1 MRHYSGA
8 MVGLVALLG
17 ARGGGAAQSVAPVAP
32 TDGAALT
39 LGIPNFRWVGECP
52 ATPGNMSSHDIQIA
66 RDAGFRQVADEDRI
80 AAVIRWYVPDKE
92 LAPGEYWWRV
102 AVVDAGG
109 RRGPWSAAR
118 QFSVRPPER
127 VLRVAAG
134 ANWAQVKATF
144 AEAASHTP
152 CRVVF
157 EKAEYR
163 LDPGED
169 REFIAF
175 AKADDLIID
184 GGGSGVT
191 FTHPVSLVHLES
203 CRRVMVKGFVFDFD
217 PPAYTAGR
225 VVAVDAKG
233 GTIDAEILPGHALP
247 DAYPAFARDTKGMVV
262 TEADGFAMKRGIPL
276 VVEHKG
282 AERVEGRRFRFRFER
297 AKTSSLFAAGDIYI
311 LDPRWYDAAGGHG
324 AGVFGGEDIIFY
336 DLTLRGAANECL
348 GSFYSDRH
356 AILRVRLERKP
367 GRALSVNNGGN
378 NHHNARTG
386 PWIEGCLFENCGDD
400 VCHVNGY
407 AMAVAEQPAPDR
419 LIINLHQPYDQFGK
433 EAKLDMRPGDQ
444 LQFFQRRPGRLV
456 AEAKVVSAVPRD
468 KVIEVAVDRDIKG
481 VTAGR
486 LIPAKGLGY
495 AAQGNAEVTEVY
507 NASRMCNGFVFR
519 NNIARNGRRIGV
531 LAKGDGGLIERN
543 TFEGLGGGGVEF
555 WNSPFEGLA
564 AENYVVRGN
573 RILNCGR
580 LDREHAAIWA
590 TIFKSGGD
598 RLHRNLLI
606 ENNEIREFPFPAM
619 LLRDVADSIVRGNR
633 IIGEAKSARATKAP
647 AKPIVME
654 NCAEVRLEKSESR

>member
-1 MRHYSGA
+1 MRKSVPLVFA
-8 MVGLVALLG
+8 IALSPALAARAVGPPE
-17 ARGGGAAQSVAPVAP
+17 PVWP
-32 TDGAALT
+32 NEGAALT
-39 LGIPNFRWVGECP
+39 LGIPNFRWAGEWP
-52 ATPGNMSSHDIQIA
+52 AKPGNMSSYDIQIA
-66 RDAGFRQVADEDRI
+66 RDEAFRQVVDEDRI

-92 LAPGEYWWRV
+92 LAPGDYWWRV
-102 AVVDAGG
+102 AGVDAGG
-109 RRGPWSAAR
+109 RRGAWSAAR
-118 QFSVRPPER
+118 EFSVRPPER

-134 ANWAQVKATF
+134 ANWAQVKETF
-144 AEAASHTP
+144 AAAASNTP

-157 EKAEYR
+157 ERAEYR

-191 FTHPVSLVHLES
+191 FTHPVSLVHLEN
-203 CRRVMVKGFVFDFD
+203 CRRVMAKGFVFDFD

-233 GTIDAEILPGHALP
+233 GTIDAEVLAGHALP

-282 AERVEGRRFRFRFER
+282 VERVEGRRFRFRFER
-297 AKTSSLFAAGDIYI
+297 AKTASLFSAGDIYI

-336 DLTLRGAANECL
+336 DLTLRSAANECL

-356 AILRVRLERKP
+356 AILRVRLERKA

-400 VCHVNGY
+400 VCHVNVY
-407 AMAVAEQPAPDR
+407 AMAVAEQPAPNK

-433 EAKLDMRPGDQ
+433 EANLDMRPGDRV
-444 LQFFQRRPGRLV
+444 QFFQRSTGSLV
-456 AEAKVVSAVPRD
+456 AEARVVSAVPQE
-468 KVIEVAVDRDIKG
+468 KAIEVTVDRDVKG
-481 VTAGR
+481 ITAGR
-486 LIPAKGLGY
+486 LMPAKGLGY

-531 LAKGDGGLIERN
+531 LAKGDGGLVERN

-573 RILNCGR
+573 RILGCGR

-598 RLHRNLLI
+598 RLQRNLLI
-606 ENNEIREFPFPAM
+606 EDNEIRDFPFPAM

-633 IIGEAKSARATKAP
+633 IIGGARPARATKAP

-654 NCAEVRLEKSESR
+654 NCGGVKSDKNEFR